1 MQIRAAR
8 TAGAADPDDDV
19 VEGNAWCVRCDRE
32 TGYSLRKIEFLGN
45 PVKASFFCTECGGRM
60 HPEGNDRSSA
70 LRLHVSAR
78 RLRLAAAGSFI
89 LILLF
94 PLMLLTLVI
103 YFLWRLV

>member
-8 TAGAADPDDDV
+8 ATGAADPDDV
-19 VEGNAWCVRCDRE
+19 VEGKAWCVRCDRE

-60 HPEGNDRSSA
+60 HPEGHDRTSA
-70 LRLHVSAR
+70 LRLHVGAR
-78 RLRLAAAGSFI
+78 RLRWAAASSFI